1 MHNRGA
7 NVVSGRTSGKV
18 SLLLLLVALLT
29 VAALS
34 PAALAAGG
42 EVIIAKDQEAVG
54 FDPHTV
60 PAASSIQIYQHLFNR
75 LVRMDEHMNIVPD
88 LAIDWEQVD
97 ETTFVF
103 TLRSGVKFHN
113 GREMTA
119 EDVKYSFER
128 ILDPETASI
137 ARSYFQDVAAIEAQ
151 DDNTVVFRLAR
162 PYAEFMTN
170 LTTVWASIVPR
181 EVVEEHG
188 DLMRVPVGTGPFML
202 AEWVP
207 DNYTLL
213 VRNPDYF
220 VPGEPAA
227 DALRFLIMKEE
238 SARIA
243 ALRTGRVHITSITAD
258 AVPLLERQAG
268 VDIITYPSLDYT
280 YWAFNVTEPPF
291 NDPRVR
297 LAMSYAID
305 RQAIA
310 DFVYAGQAEVTGPVA
325 PGQVRWALPLDAF
338 PSYTRDLAKARE
350 LLAEAGYPNG
360 FSTTIKTAGT
370 YQYMIDTAVAIQSQI
385 AEVGVVADIE
395 LVEWGQY
402 IDAWSNLDHTSLVGL
417 NGSGTTPDRALH
429 FFFHTDG
436 TANVWGYSNAE
447 FDRLVEDAR
456 VTLDQDARWELYAR
470 AQEITVNEQ
479 APNLFLNSPYNFY
492 AVRSNV
498 KGFTPTSITGESS
511 LRTTYVE

>member
-1 MHNRGA
+1 MSHLSSRF
-7 NVVSGRTSGKV
+7 VP
-18 SLLLLLVALLT
+18 LFLVTAMLVFASWGT
-29 VAALS
+29 
-34 PAALAAGG
+34 AALAAGG
-42 EVIIAKDQEAVG
+42 EVVVAKDQEAVG
-54 FDPHTV
+54 FDPHLV

-75 LVRMDEHMNIVPD
+75 LIRMDESMNLVPE
-88 LAIDWEQVD
+88 LAHAWEEVD

-103 TLRSGVKFHN
+103 YLREGVKFHN

-128 ILDPETASI
+128 ILNPETASI
-137 ARSYFQDVAAIEAQ
+137 AYSYFQDVTSVEVV
-151 DDNTVVFRLAR
+151 DDYTVVFRLSQPNA
-162 PYAEFMTN
+162 AFMTN
-170 LTTVWASIVPR
+170 LSTVWASIVPR

-243 ALRTGRVHITSITAD
+243 ALRTGRVHIASISAD
-258 AVPLLERQAG
+258 SAPLLERQPG
-268 VDIITYPSLDYT
+268 VDIIAYPSLDYT
-280 YWAFNVTEPPF
+280 YWAFNVTEAPF
-291 NDPRVR
+291 DDARVR

-305 RQAIA
+305 RQIVA

-325 PGQVRWALPLDAF
+325 PGQVRWALPLDEF
-338 PSYTRDLAKARE
+338 PSYTRDVAKARQ

-360 FSTTIKTAGT
+360 FQTTIKTAGT
-370 YQYMIDTAVAIQSQI
+370 YQYMVDTAVAIQAQL
-385 AEVGVVADIE
+385 AEVGVIADIE

-402 IDAWSNLDHTSLVGL
+402 IDAWTNRDHASLVGL

-436 TANVWGYSNAE
+436 TANVWGFSDAE
-447 FDRLVEDAR
+447 FDRLVEEAR
-456 VTLDQDARWELYAR
+456 VTLDEDARYELYAR
-470 AQEITVNEQ
+470 AQRILVNEQ
-479 APNLFLNSPYNFY
+479 APNLFINSPYRFY

-498 KGFTPTSITGESS
+498 KGFTPSSITGEAT
-511 LRTTYVE
+511 LRNTYVE